1 MQKKIITKKQFL
13 YYKQI
18 IKSKIVKPENVI
30 KLKAL
35 GITKEQQRILKTSY
49 NRLNYLYSRKNIKT
63 TEQNKVNV
71 NAV

>member
-18 IKSKIVKPENVI
+18 IKSKIVNSDNVR
-30 KLKAL
+30 KLQAL

-49 NRLNYLYSRKNIKT
+49 NRLNYLYFKKKNIPTKSIAI
-63 TEQNKVNV
+63 N
-71 NAV
+71 